1 MATRVEALQH
11 RREKQ
16 KKTVALGLL
25 AAGTILG
32 LFMTIGYLVGGG
44 FRPNITLAIMPDLWL
59 IYLLVF
65 TAVLILSS
73 VGLAVVLAPRTSLS
87 EQLQAYENAM
97 RRSQGLAESKV
108 VEAGTLREKISNALT
123 DWLGRKGLAPEFQ
136 LILEQAGLP
145 LKVSEFVVL
154 HLGFTLLLSFLTY
167 PLFGDWL
174 IVAVL
179 AGGGAMVPAVLVNY
193 LKKKRAEAFH
203 NALPDTLSLIAGGL
217 KAGYSFLQTI
227 EMVSQETK
235 PPMSTELNK
244 VLTEARLGLPL
255 EDALDN
261 MAGRVQ
267 STNFSWTVFAIKI
280 QRETGGN
287 LAEFLEV
294 IAQTIRERDYLA
306 RQIKVMT
313 AEGRLSA
320 IILFLLPFVLAGL
333 IYLVNRNYLAV
344 LFSTTIGWVM
354 VGVAL
359 VLIVMGGWWL
369 KRIITIEV

>member
-16 KKTVALGLL
+16 KKAVALSLL
-25 AAGTILG
+25 AAGTLLA
-32 LFMTIGYLVGGG
+32 LFMTVGYMVGGG
-44 FRPNITLAIMPDLWL
+44 FRLNIALAVVPDLWL

-65 TAVLILSS
+65 TSVLILSS

-87 EQLQAYENAM
+87 EQLQIYENAM
-97 RRSQGLAESKV
+97 RRSQGMTENKA
-108 VEAGTLREKISNALT
+108 VEAGTYREKISNALT
-123 DWLGRKGLAPEFQ
+123 AWLSRKGLAPDLQ
-136 LILEQAGLP
+136 LLLEQAGLP

-174 IVAVL
+174 IVAAL
-179 AGGGAMVPAVLVNY
+179 AGGGAMLPAALVSY

-203 NALPDTLSLIAGGL
+203 EGLPDALSLIAGGL

-227 EMVSQETK
+227 EMVAQETK

-261 MAGRVQ
+261 MAGRVD
-267 STNFSWTVFAIKI
+267 SINFSWTVFAIKI

-306 RQIKVMT
+306 RQIKVLT

-333 IYLVNRNYLAV
+333 IYLVNRNYLTV
-344 LFSTTIGWVM
+344 LISTTIGWVM
-354 VGVAL
+354 IGVSL
-359 VLIVMGGWWL
+359 VLMIMGGWWL
-369 KRIITIEV
+369 KRIINIEV